1 MAAWL
6 GPQDVEDF
14 NEALA
19 AKETKALVFP
29 GVILGYSSAEDA
41 TTRLKAQ
48 ENKKQKLEKYT
59 FHIKA
64 NALKACGDKIHAVH
78 RLFAKIASAETKDG
92 VTAVEL
98 TLFADHAT
106 KTMAEFAEK
115 CAAAKAAVDA
125 VKDKVEEKKDNEE
138 NKMMEEEKKDDMM
151 MGDDMVM

>member
-14 NEALA
+14 NDVNTN
-19 AKETKALVFP
+19 KETKALVFP
-29 GVILGYSSAEDA
+29 GVILGYASAEDA
-41 TTRLKAQ
+41 AARCKAQ

-64 NALKACGDKIHAVH
+64 NALKACADKIHAVH
-78 RLFAKIASAETKDG
+78 RLFAKVASAETKDG

-106 KTMAEFAEK
+106 KNWAEFAEK
-115 CAAAKAAVDA
+115 CAAAKKVVDE
-125 VKDKVEEKKDNEE
+125 VKDKVEDKMMNEE
-138 NKMMEEEKKDDMM
+138 NKEEEKKDDMM
-151 MGDDMVM
+151 MGDEAAM